1 MYAGTTFRHQSGNI
15 IGVHQ
20 RIDRVAR
27 KHIAKHIPSGA
38 FFPSIKTILHFE
50 GKNGPDGIKSKSPSV
65 DEPWHFINPSAGED
79 DPLVI
84 AIKAHIENLAVAL
97 RQEDEVRAGF
107 EAAWLAHA
115 VVDGLTP
122 AHHYPLAEKIEEL
135 WGKPHHERNS
145 RRDKIIIKGTGKRDM
160 LKKNWQYWG
169 SSGIFNLHWLFE
181 FGVASAITT
190 ARFTDIGIRDEDL
203 KKIGKEGY
211 IAYFLRSVRDVDALE
226 MYEDFERT
234 GWSARLGNATRRQLA
249 PMIMKNVCLA
259 WYVAH
264 EMSRSPSSA
273 AKKVEK

>member
-1 MYAGTTFRHQSGNI
+1 MYAGTTFRNHSGNI

-27 KHIAKHIPSGA
+27 RHVAKHLKSDV

-50 GKNGPDGIKSKSPSV
+50 GKNGPDGIKSKSPSI

-84 AIKAHIENLAVAL
+84 SIADHIENLAMAL
-97 RQEDEVRAGF
+97 KNKDEVRSGF

-115 VVDGLTP
+115 IVDGLTP

-145 RRDKIIIKGTGKRDM
+145 RRDKIIIRGNGKRDT
-160 LKKNWQYWG
+160 LSKNWQYWG

-181 FGVASAITT
+181 FGVATAITT
-190 ARFTDIGIRDEDL
+190 SRFSDIGLDAEALIRIDSS
-203 KKIGKEGY
+203 GY
-211 IAYFLRSVRDVDALE
+211 IPYFMESVKRVDSLG
-226 MYEDFERT
+226 MYEEFERD
-234 GWSARLGNATRRQLA
+234 GWSAKLGNVTKKELA
-249 PMIMKNVCLA
+249 PLIMKNVALA
-259 WYVAH
+259 WYVAI
-264 EMSRSPSSA
+264 
-273 AKKVEK
+273 KKAEVK

>member
-27 KHIAKHIPSGA
+27 RHVVKHIPEGS

-79 DPLVI
+79 DPLVL
-84 AIKAHIENLAVAL
+84 AIRDHVENLTTAL
-97 RQEDEVRAGF
+97 RLKDEIRAGF

-115 VVDGLTP
+115 ITDGLTP

-135 WGKPHHERNS
+135 WGKPHHERSS
-145 RRDKIIIKGTGKRDM
+145 RRDKIIIKGSSKRDM
-160 LKKNWQYWG
+160 LSKNWQYWG

-190 ARFTDIGIRDEDL
+190 SRFTDIGVTKEDL
-203 KKIGKEGY
+203 RVVEEKGY
-211 IAYFLRSVRDVDALE
+211 VAYFLKSVRDVDTLG
-226 MYEDFERT
+226 MYESFERT
-234 GWSARLGNATRRQLA
+234 GWSTRLGHMTRSQLA
-249 PMIMKNVCLA
+249 PIIMRNVCLA
-259 WYVAH
+259 WYVAQ
-264 EMSRSPSSA
+264 
-273 AKKVEK
+273 KKALEEGEL